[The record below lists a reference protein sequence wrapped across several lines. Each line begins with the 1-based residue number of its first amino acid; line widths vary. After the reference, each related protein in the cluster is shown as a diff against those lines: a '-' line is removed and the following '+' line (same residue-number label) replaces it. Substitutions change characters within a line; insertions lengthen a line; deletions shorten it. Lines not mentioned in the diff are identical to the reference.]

1 MNLQSSRID
10 VVTESVQKAQKIAE
24 ENAEFLQD
32 LLVGIE
38 NLGENL
44 KQFREEMEGWKST
57 ELQNAER
64 EHEAVNEELLTEV
77 SLSVPAVTE
86 PMQMPFT
93 PGSSTPHCTNII
105 SF

>member
-1 MNLQSSRID
+1 M
-10 VVTESVQKAQKIAE
+10 QKAQNITE
-24 ENAEFLQD
+24 ENAEFLQC
-32 LLVGIE
+32 LLVGVE
-38 NLGENL
+38 NMGENF
-44 KQFREEMEGWKST
+44 KKFREEMEGWKSS
-57 ELQNAER
+57 ELQHAER